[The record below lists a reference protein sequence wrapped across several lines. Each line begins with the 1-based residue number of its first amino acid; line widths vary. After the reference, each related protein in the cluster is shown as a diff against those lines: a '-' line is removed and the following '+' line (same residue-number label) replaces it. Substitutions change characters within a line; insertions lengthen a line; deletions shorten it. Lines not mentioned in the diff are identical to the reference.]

1 MAASLLVP
9 IKPLDGGFLGE
20 GAVAL
25 VTNVLLVAVGV
36 LLVLGV
42 A

>member
-1 MAASLLVP
+1 MFVP

-25 VTNVLLVAVGV
+25 VTNTLLVAISV

-42 A
+42 V